1 MAKKTG
7 PSNIVLQS
15 LINELKKRSL
25 EQKVSLWKR
34 IALDLERSTRQR
46 RIVNLSKIGRF
57 AKDNETVIVAGKV
70 LGSGEL
76 NAKLTV
82 AAFQFS
88 EGAREKLEKHGA
100 KAVSLMELSKES
112 PAGKRIRI
120 IG

>member
-1 MAKKTG
+1 MVKKTG
-7 PSNIVLQS
+7 PTNIVLQN